1 MIYLDNSATTPLCES
16 AKAEITNC
24 LECFGNPSSL
34 HAMGDAAR
42 RKIDFAR
49 SAVMKALGAK
59 SGKLVFTSCGSEASN
74 LALFGTVN
82 AKKRRT
88 ANRIITTD
96 SEHPSV
102 ENVMSALEEQG
113 FEIVRLST
121 REGAFSDTEIEAAL
135 EKPVFM
141 ASIMLVNNETG
152 AVYGVSELFSKIKRK
167 YPEAVCHC
175 DAVQGFLK
183 IGFTP
188 NSLQAD
194 MISISGHKIHA
205 PKGVGALWVS
215 DRMIKEKRLVPTLLG
230 GGQENGFRSGT
241 ENTLGIVALGAASK
255 EVSESFSDD
264 VKKMGDLRT
273 YAISKISELQN
284 GVKLNIPK
292 NVAAHIISLTLPN
305 IKSQTMLNY
314 LSAKGICVSSGSA
327 CSSHSNKPSSTLIA
341 FGLTANE
348 ADCTIRVSIS
358 RYTEK
363 SDIDSFVSALN
374 DGVVALVRIRR
385 R

>member
-16 AKAEITNC
+16 AKEEITNC

-34 HAMGDAAR
+34 HAMGDDAR
-42 RKIDFAR
+42 RRLESAR
-49 SAVMKALGAK
+49 SSVMKALGAK
-59 SGKLVFTSCGSEASN
+59 SGKLIFTSCGSEASN
-74 LALFGTVN
+74 LALFGTAN

-121 REGAFSDTEIEAAL
+121 KDGELSDCEIEAAL

-141 ASIMLVNNETG
+141 ASVMLVNNETG

-183 IGFTP
+183 IKFTP
-188 NSLQAD
+188 ESIYAD

-205 PKGVGALWVS
+205 PKGVGALWIS
-215 DRMIKEKRLVPTLLG
+215 DRIIKEKRIVPTLLG

-241 ENTLGIVALGAASK
+241 ENTIGIAAFGAAAT
-255 EVSESFSDD
+255 EVYASFIDD
-264 VKKMGDLRT
+264 VKRMAELRA
-273 YAISKISELQN
+273 YAISKVSELQN

-292 NVAAHIISLTLPN
+292 QAAAHIINLTLPD

-314 LSAKGICVSSGSA
+314 LSAKGVCVSSGSA
-327 CSSHSNKPSSTLIA
+327 CSSHSNKPSGTLIA
-341 FGLTANE
+341 FGLTPNE
-348 ADCTIRVSIS
+348 ADCAIRISLS
-358 RYTEK
+358 RYTVK
-363 SDIDSFVSALN
+363 SDIDLLVDSLNEGVS
-374 DGVVALVRIRR
+374 ALVRIRR